1 LNISKGDNFLS
12 PLDIFIVMAEQSQF
26 SKLPKKQLA
35 LIAKKLVDEDFPQ
48 GNPYGS
54 YDFSNSYNTLE
65 NIGKYFSISVVHE
78 DVEFFSKFLEMND
91 DVLANIFET
100 GDKTLY
106 DKLIIPVAQTYEL
119 TYSVWGHCTYD
130 DYMSEIFDTYD
141 MDWVKDS
148 AEQQRND
155 GSWDLY
161 NGRSLRDTSYDNFE
175 ESDYSFD
182 NVKPVSESS
191 IKESLLDRLVLENT
205 SEVVSSLDKQTLLKL
220 KQIIESR
227 LRSL

>member
-1 LNISKGDNFLS
+1 
-12 PLDIFIVMAEQSQF
+12 MAEQSQF